1 MHSSTSVWSVQHP
14 NAGPNIQ
21 HIFYDLIIM
30 NFQGWHSTVLVQL
43 MKLRPVV
50 QSCQHTCAQSTCLGK
65 QLCKACRGLLER
77 AWAGHHIQTSADSK
91 KIQIFTSDAI
101 GAAWHRM
108 TFWPI
113 PPLSIRVLFKFLPLY
128 FLVAYF
134 ILLKLCY

>member
-1 MHSSTSVWSVQHP
+1 MLNFLPFLHFLAILHKKCILWRWSKYTTY
-14 NAGPNIQ
+14 
-21 HIFYDLIIM
+21 F
-30 NFQGWHSTVLVQL
+30 
-43 MKLRPVV
+43 LRLDYNEF
-50 QSCQHTCAQSTCLGK
+50 SRMTLNCFGSINEMDTCAQSTCLGK
-65 QLCKACRGLLER
+65 QLCKACQGLLER

-113 PPLSIRVLFKFLPLY
+113 PPSSIRLLFKFLPLY